1 MPSGAT
7 QIVIPR
13 WIQLVGL
20 PLLLVL
26 AWVVAGAV
34 RHVVVVFLVASLVA
48 LLLNPLVR
56 ALTRIW
62 IPRGFG
68 VAIVYL
74 SFAAVL
80 VVAIVAAATLVVDR
94 ARSASDRIETYLTD
108 ESGRTGETGAER
120 DLDRLQGWLDTH
132 RLERIQIREEGQR
145 FLDDI
150 DSGTVQEYSTE
161 ALDFIEGAA
170 ISIFELLFSLV
181 LIIVVSIYMLL
192 DMPRLTRVIDRRFPP
207 APGRPPL
214 IGRMESALVGYV
226 KGQALLSLI
235 IGTSVG
241 LGMWL
246 LGVLGWVPGAERYAV
261 LFGIWA
267 GFMELLPYLGPW
279 LGAVPPFLY
288 ALVVDPISALW
299 VTLLFLGIHQ
309 IEGHIV
315 VPTVMGSALRLHPL
329 LVIFGLLAG
338 AEIYGL
344 AGALIALPTLATARA
359 AVEFFSE
366 RVELER
372 WAGGGAVP
380 VAVEVEGE
388 REPETWPV
396 APAPLPPAEPPV
408 EPPAAAER

>member
-1 MPSGAT
+1 
-7 QIVIPR
+7 
-13 WIQLVGL
+13 
-20 PLLLVL
+20 
-26 AWVVAGAV
+26 
-34 RHVVVVFLVASLVA
+34 
-48 LLLNPLVR
+48 
-56 ALTRIW
+56 
-62 IPRGFG
+62 
-68 VAIVYL
+68 
-74 SFAAVL
+74 
-80 VVAIVAAATLVVDR
+80 
-94 ARSASDRIETYLTD
+94 
-108 ESGRTGETGAER
+108 
-120 DLDRLQGWLDTH
+120 
-132 RLERIQIREEGQR
+132 
-145 FLDDI
+145 
-150 DSGTVQEYSTE
+150 
-161 ALDFIEGAA
+161 
-170 ISIFELLFSLV
+170 
-181 LIIVVSIYMLL
+181 MLL

-372 WAGGGAVP
+372 WAGGGALP
-380 VAVEVEGE
+380 VGVEVEEE

-396 APAPLPPAEPPV
+396 GPAPLPPAEPPV
-408 EPPAAAER
+408 EPPAAAQR